1 MQRRWRPLL
10 LTLLAMLFL
19 GGCVRAEA
27 DLTVSPDGE
36 ISGTILFA
44 TPLTEASDAG
54 RAASAAAATA
64 IEGRVVPGLRDLSG
78 VSAAAVEREGWYG
91 SELTLTDVPI
101 ADLLVNGAPLITQ
114 VGEEYVLNLPLDTSA
129 QPDVPVAAADG
140 TRAPGADLSVIRLSI
155 EFPGV
160 IEETNGTVEG
170 SAVTWQTT
178 YDQPLVASA
187 TAATTPATFPEW
199 IWKALIWGVGGL
211 VALAI
216 AGLITVGIRS
226 RND

>member
-10 LTLLAMLFL
+10 LTLLAVLFL

-27 DLTVSPDGE
+27 DLTVSPKGE
-36 ISGTILFA
+36 VSGTILFA
-44 TPLTEASDAG
+44 TPLSEASDAG
-54 RAASAAAATA
+54 RAASAAAASA
-64 IEGRVVPGLRDLSG
+64 IETRVVSGLREVDG
-78 VSAAAVEREGWYG
+78 VSAAAVELEGWYG
-91 SELTLTDVPI
+91 SELTLTDVAI
-101 ADLLVNGAPLITQ
+101 ADLAVNGVPLLTQ
-114 VGEEYVLNLPLDTSA
+114 AGEEYVLNLPIDTSA
-129 QPDVPVAAADG
+129 QPDVPLAAADG
-140 TRAPGADLSVIRLSI
+140 TRAPGADTSVIRLSI

-178 YDQPLVASA
+178 YDQPILATA

-211 VALAI
+211 IVLAI
-216 AGLITVGIRS
+216 AGLITVGVRS